1 MNVGTG
7 RRGSSRRTVGR
18 RLMVLRP
25 MREIRAPR
33 GFTLI
38 EMVLVM
44 VVAAVLAV
52 FVAPRLVG
60 INDFSAR
67 GFQDETLALL
77 RYAQKSAVAQRRP
90 VCVSFIATGASLS
103 IDADRNP
110 ATGTLGCEADL
121 TGARGE
127 RPAAVLSRGPVQYTS
142 VPAPVVF
149 DGLGRPS
156 AGATIRVVGAAGQVT
171 VEAVTGYVHD

>member
-1 MNVGTG
+1 
-7 RRGSSRRTVGR
+7 
-18 RLMVLRP
+18 
-25 MREIRAPR
+25 
-33 GFTLI
+33 
-38 EMVLVM
+38 MVLVM
-44 VVAAVLAV
+44 VVAGVLAV

-60 INDFSAR
+60 INDFNAR
-67 GFQDETLALL
+67 GFHDETLALL

-103 IDADRNP
+103 IDADRSA

-127 RPAAVLSRGPVQYTS
+127 RPAAVLARGPVQYTS

-156 AGATIRVVGAAGQVT
+156 AGATIQVGGAARQVT